1 MFVSNPDLN
10 SGFGHIKTSYS
21 QFKLFA
27 GVLAVFRFLEMMPY

>member
-27 GVLAVFRFLEMMPY
+27 GLIAVFRFLGMMPY